1 LFCLVWRPV
10 SGVWFGQVL
19 AMLAVLRLLQLMRL
33 MQLMQLIDDDRF
45 MHSPESTS
53 GYWIRPT
60 LYPTL
65 PYPTLPS
72 PALPTL
78 RRCWQ

>member
-1 LFCLVWRPV
+1 
-10 SGVWFGQVL
+10 VL
-19 AMLAVLRLLQLMRL
+19 AVLAVLRLLQL

-65 PYPTLPS
+65 PYPTLPY
-72 PALPTL
+72 PPYAGVGNDAAH
-78 RRCWQ
+78 RRRPQRGDREGGIP